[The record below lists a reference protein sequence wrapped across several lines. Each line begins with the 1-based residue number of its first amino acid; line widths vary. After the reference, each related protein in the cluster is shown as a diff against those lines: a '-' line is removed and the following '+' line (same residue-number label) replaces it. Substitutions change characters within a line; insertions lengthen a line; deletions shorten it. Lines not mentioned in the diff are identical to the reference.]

1 MANDGEVVFS
11 VDLETKRAKSS
22 LKDMTAAIDKESKKW
37 DDSVK
42 ESADKMGTSFAS
54 ALKGIGV
61 AISAAAIGKKL
72 LDIGK
77 DALQA
82 ASDLEEVQNVVDVTF
97 GESASTIDK
106 WAKQAGSSFGLTET
120 QAKKFASTLGA
131 MMKSAGMSGKEIVNM
146 STDLAGLAADM
157 ASFYNLDFETAFQKI
172 RSGISGETEP
182 LKQLGVNMSV
192 ANLEAFALTQGI
204 TKAFDKMTQG
214 EQTML
219 RYQYMMQATADAQGD
234 FARTSDGYA
243 NSLRLMQTEI
253 ETLKTKLGEVLIPV
267 IKDVVQEI
275 NGMIEMLTPKQGSKT
290 VLDEFAEIDLDTAS
304 KIAEIERTAKEAN
317 ALSETLKKITTWN
330 AFGGKTTLKNAFDN
344 LPDADKV
351 KAWNDLFSVVA
362 TNADAI
368 ISASEN
374 GEGTSTWL
382 QGIANSANELDPSN
396 AEAWGTLLESLSGG
410 LSELSKT
417 DEGRKVL
424 ESLTEQYLAMG
435 TNSVAGMTGLMALG
449 YSSEEIAD
457 KQSKWLETCKRLVQ
471 TIPELSSVIDVETGA
486 VEGGIDAVKDYVDA
500 WERGQKY
507 IALTKAQERRR
518 DALANKYQ
526 ELPGLEV
533 DWMVAEN
540 RIKQQKQKLDE
551 LRKKYGIDG
560 EGYDLIHRMNLTGG
574 AAILTKEEQ
583 EWNQAIVE
591 LGQLQHAAL
600 EARKEYEKQSEAYN
614 EAMTV
619 LEEGDAAIK
628 EAYGDL
634 EQMAKGAED
643 SAKAIE
649 LTTDEMTALT
659 NAMQGVADAYS
670 ELSDYIEK
678 VHQETASSIAN
689 TIHGFENVLTP
700 ADKARASMK
709 DLTKQMDELRASG
722 GDVSSIEKTFQAVEG
737 SIPSVQNM
745 TNALISQLA
754 FIDRYQTALDNA
766 RANGV
771 SDAVLASLADGSPE
785 SLDYLEALAEGGNI
799 EELNAKFAEVEAK
812 QAELTNSLTSTKLK
826 VDETYDDLVAKAKE
840 AAMNLDQSATA
851 ADATALTVNAI
862 ITTLQEKKVGVDEQ
876 VDAINASL
884 ARLGSATSGLS
895 FGTGLFG
902 FLTST
907 FKVNGSHA
915 TGLDYVPFDNYI
927 AQLHEGESILT
938 AEEAN
943 IWRQF
948 KYGQMSSRNVD
959 YDALGA
965 TMRDNVK
972 TGGNVYLD
980 GQTVGRV
987 ISASQANDYRRLERS
1002 GWQS

>member
-1 MANDGEVVFS
+1 
-11 VDLETKRAKSS
+11 
-22 LKDMTAAIDKESKKW
+22 
-37 DDSVK
+37 
-42 ESADKMGTSFAS
+42 
-54 ALKGIGV
+54 
-61 AISAAAIGKKL
+61 
-72 LDIGK
+72 
-77 DALQA
+77 
-82 ASDLEEVQNVVDVTF
+82 
-97 GESASTIDK
+97 
-106 WAKQAGSSFGLTET
+106 
-120 QAKKFASTLGA
+120 
-131 MMKSAGMSGKEIVNM
+131 
-146 STDLAGLAADM
+146 
-157 ASFYNLDFETAFQKI
+157 
-172 RSGISGETEP
+172 
-182 LKQLGVNMSV
+182 MSV
-192 ANLEAFALTQGI
+192 ANLEAYALSQGI

-219 RYQYMMQATADAQGD
+219 RYQYLMQATADAQGD

-267 IKDVVQEI
+267 IKDVVSEI
-275 NGMIEMLTPKQGSKT
+275 NGMIEMLTPKEGSKT

-382 QGIANSANELDPSN
+382 QGIADSANELDPSN

-507 IALTKAQERRR
+507 IALTKSQERRR

-591 LGQLQHAAL
+591 LGQLQHAAQ
-600 EARKEYEKQSEAYN
+600 EAHKEYEKQSEAYN

-634 EQMAKGAED
+634 EQLAKGAED
-643 SAKAIE
+643 SAKSIE

-659 NAMQGVADAYS
+659 NAMQGVADAYN

-689 TIHGFENVLTP
+689 TIKGFEEVLTP
-700 ADKARASMK
+700 ADKARESMK
-709 DLTKQMDELRASG
+709 DLTKQMEDLVAQGE
-722 GDVSSIEKTFQAVEG
+722 DTSSLQKTFQAVEG
-737 SIPSVQNM
+737 SIPSIQNM
-745 TNALISQLA
+745 TAALESQLA
-754 FIDRYQTALDNA
+754 FLDRYNKALEAAKA
-766 RANGV
+766 RGV
-771 SDAVLASLADGSPE
+771 SDAILAALADGSPE
-785 SLDYLEALAEGGNI
+785 SLDYLEALGNGAMNEGDI
-799 EELNAKFAEVEAK
+799 ETLNKKYAEVQSKSEGLANT
-812 QAELTNSLTSTKLK
+812 LTETKLA
-826 VDETYDDLVAKAKE
+826 VDDTFTGLVNKATE
-840 AAMNLDQSATA
+840 AVQALNQSAAA
-851 ADATALTVNAI
+851 ADATGATVSAVI
-862 ITTLQEKKVGVDEQ
+862 SALQEKLPEVDLA
-876 VDAINASL
+876 VDAINASI
-884 ARLGSATSGLS
+884 ARLGSTMPSFSWGGGI
-895 FGTGLFG
+895 FGTIQSLFR
-902 FLTST
+902 
-907 FKVNGSHA
+907 VNGSHA
-915 TGLDYVPFDNYI
+915 TGLDFVPFDNYI